1 MLVGYDHNGKEL
13 ADKVIVQYNC
23 KYFFSEDYPDVVHE
37 ISKCLID
44 QDERA
49 ILICKTGIGMS
60 ISANRYKH
68 IRAAL
73 VHDIRSVEIARK
85 HNDTNVLCIGSQKIQ
100 DDILKMID
108 IFIHTSFEAGRH
120 ADRLKKI

>member
-1 MLVGYDHNGKEL
+1 MLIGYDHHGKEL
-13 ADKVIVQYNC
+13 ADKIITQYDC
-23 KYFFSEDYPDVVHE
+23 KCFFSEDYPDVVHE
-37 ISKCLID
+37 ISKYLID
-44 QDERA
+44 QNTRA

-73 VHDIRSVEIARK
+73 VHDIKSAEIARK

-100 DDILKMID
+100 DDILKIID
-108 IFIHTSFEAGRH
+108 IFIHTEFEAGRH